1 MQKIVKSLKL
11 DAGFLLYPFGQRL
24 DLICDKGKMLSMQD
38 SLLVVLALMDIEAEK
53 EGRKRIFLP
62 TWAPD
67 MIKFEHLDI
76 EYGKYADFKAKQLQ
90 QYDLI
95 ATADGN
101 FAFTEFSL
109 YRDSMYAAIKI
120 LEMIIKHDV
129 KLSELVSQTES
140 FYHTQTKIACS
151 QALKGKM
158 MRKFLEDARDKR
170 SSSADGVKIWLSE
183 TDWILMIPDQYSDH
197 LNIYIQAAEEE
208 RGQAIYEQYKTKI
221 ESWSK

>member
-1 MQKIVKSLKL
+1 
-11 DAGFLLYPFGQRL
+11 
-24 DLICDKGKMLSMQD
+24 
-38 SLLVVLALMDIEAEK
+38 
-53 EGRKRIFLP
+53 
-62 TWAPD
+62 
-67 MIKFEHLDI
+67 MIKFKHLDI
-76 EYGKYADFKAKQLQ
+76 EYGKYADFKAEQLQ

-129 KLSELVSQTES
+129 KLSELVTKTDS
-140 FYHTQTKIACS
+140 FYHTHKKIICS

-170 SSSADGVKIWLSE
+170 SSSVDGVKIWLGE
-183 TDWILMIPDQYSDH
+183 TDWILMIPDKYSAH
-197 LNIYIQAAEEE
+197 LNLYIQAINEKK
-208 RGQAIYEQYKTKI
+208 GQAIYQEYEEKI
-221 ESWSK
+221 KAWSEE